1 MKENQWDN
9 ILCLLITT
17 QWGLLMEEFPHLL
30 QYKDEWMEQGKME
43 EKDHRHLSS
52 RKEIFWH
59 AHDIRE
65 TLQVEGAEEQLI
77 K

>member
-1 MKENQWDN
+1 
-9 ILCLLITT
+9 
-17 QWGLLMEEFPHLL
+17 MEEFPHLL

-43 EKDHRHLSS
+43 EKDHLHLSS

-59 AHDIRE
+59 AHDISE
-65 TLQVEGAEEQLI
+65 TLQVEGAEGQLI

>member
-30 QYKDEWMEQGKME
+30 QYKDE
-43 EKDHRHLSS
+43 
-52 RKEIFWH
+52 
-59 AHDIRE
+59 
-65 TLQVEGAEEQLI
+65 
-77 K
+77 